1 MKKMWGT
8 RVLAMLLVLALTAG
22 LVPAALAANSEA
34 AVAFKQVPN
43 DTLDTLIRPDV
54 AVGEIEDAEMGEDTA
69 AYQAHDLV
77 RVSIILEDT
86 STLEAYSD
94 AAAEGTLAED
104 AAAVSY
110 RAALQRK
117 QDSVVRKISS
127 TILGREDLDVVW
139 NLTLV
144 ANLISANVEYGK
156 IEQIKQIPGVADV
169 VLEQQYEPAA
179 SENTVQPNMEIST
192 GMTGT
197 TTAWSTGYTGAGMR
211 IAIIDTGLDTS
222 HQSFDNGAYEYALEQ
237 NAARA
242 KESVEAYKASLDLL
256 DADEINEK
264 LSLLHIKEGVSAADL
279 YRTEKVAYGY
289 CYIDKDL
296 DVTHETDTEGEHG
309 SHVAGIAAAN
319 RYLPDGNGGYVSA
332 LDSVHMHGA
341 APDAQVLVMKV
352 FGDEGGAYDSDY
364 TAAIEDAIVLGA
376 DTINLSL
383 GSASPGPSKARTEA
397 YQKIFDDLENAS
409 SVVTV
414 SSGNAGYW
422 AKNADPIGYLYS
434 DGVSMQTDGQ
444 PGSYANSLTVASV
457 DNDGFIGNYLL
468 IGQEPIAPSETTGFT
483 NKPIST
489 IVGEHDSCFSLRM
502 QRSMPWTQPGTTCC
516 LPMQMRSRTRL
527 SSFPEDSP
535 RSTRSMMPQ
544 PPQARWRA
552 WSTTTSLAQS
562 IWT

>member
-211 IAIIDTGLDTS
+211 IAISIRAWICRTS
-222 HQSFDNGAYEYALEQ
+222 RLTM
-237 NAARA
+237 ARMNTR
-242 KESVEAYKASLDLL
+242 L
-256 DADEINEK
+256 
-264 LSLLHIKEGVSAADL
+264 
-279 YRTEKVAYGY
+279 
-289 CYIDKDL
+289 
-296 DVTHETDTEGEHG
+296 
-309 SHVAGIAAAN
+309 
-319 RYLPDGNGGYVSA
+319 
-332 LDSVHMHGA
+332 
-341 APDAQVLVMKV
+341 
-352 FGDEGGAYDSDY
+352 
-364 TAAIEDAIVLGA
+364 
-376 DTINLSL
+376 
-383 GSASPGPSKARTEA
+383 
-397 YQKIFDDLENAS
+397 
-409 SVVTV
+409 
-414 SSGNAGYW
+414 
-422 AKNADPIGYLYS
+422 
-434 DGVSMQTDGQ
+434 
-444 PGSYANSLTVASV
+444 
-457 DNDGFIGNYLL
+457 
-468 IGQEPIAPSETTGFT
+468 
-483 NKPIST
+483 
-489 IVGEHDSCFSLRM
+489 
-502 QRSMPWTQPGTTCC
+502 
-516 LPMQMRSRTRL
+516 SRTRRAQRNPSKPIRPL
-527 SSFPEDSP
+527 SICSMRT
-535 RSTRSMMPQ
+535 RSTKS
-544 PPQARWRA
+544 
-552 WSTTTSLAQS
+552 
-562 IWT
+562 